1 MNSRDFESLDCLF
14 AGAATKVVAL
24 QRKLAWT
31 SFLTIRG
38 EVLPVVESL
47 ARNGI
52 TLLMVTHEMGF
63 ARKVSD

>member
-1 MNSRDFESLDCLF
+1 M
-14 AGAATKVVAL
+14 VAL